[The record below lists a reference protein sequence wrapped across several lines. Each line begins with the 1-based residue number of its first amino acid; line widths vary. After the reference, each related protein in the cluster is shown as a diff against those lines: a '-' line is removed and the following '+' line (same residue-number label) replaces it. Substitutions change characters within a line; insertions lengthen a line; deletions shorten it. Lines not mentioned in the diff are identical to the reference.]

1 MKSLIFLVAMFA
13 ALTSP
18 LLGQTQQTCQ
28 PKDYSHWLQMSLIEI
43 QTIRVGMTR
52 GDLLKLFTPDSGFGA
67 GGRFRYQK
75 SWMIAIDVTFATNN
89 GDPEKT
95 QSRDVITSISKPYLD
110 FPAYD

>member
-1 MKSLIFLVAMFA
+1 MKRFLSLVVIST

-18 LLGQTQQTCQ
+18 LLGQTQHMCQ

-43 QTIRVGMTR
+43 QTVKVGMTR
-52 GDLLKLFTPDSGFGA
+52 GDLLKLFTPDSGFGT

-89 GDPEKT
+89 GDPEKA
-95 QSRDVITSISKPYLD
+95 QSTDVITSISKPYLD
-110 FPAYD
+110 FAAYD